1 MPYYCPTVILNLLS
15 LHMKECRGR
24 SLTQFNER
32 VYVVITSIPPEE
44 HAISALSE
52 DYEI

>member
-1 MPYYCPTVILNLLS
+1 
-15 LHMKECRGR
+15 MKECRGR

-32 VYVVITSIPPEE
+32 VYVVMTSIPPPEE